1 MSGEAGARGPARRA
15 ALAAALLALLALG
28 AALRLHRWREAPPG
42 PWIDEALALRAA
54 RVAEATG
61 APLFGT
67 SPLQPPDA
75 GFVNSWLSNLSLRG
89 LSLLDRAAGGGIAS
103 VRAMSILPALVLLLA
118 LVALAH
124 ESAPRAP
131 LVVPLVALL
140 AATSS
145 WLLVSGRWGWNAV
158 ATSALVTLAAAVAL
172 RAARTGSAAIGA
184 AAGGLLGLAC
194 YGYVAAWAFAPL
206 PGLLLLD
213 ALVRREAPEGRRRAG
228 VALAGAAAALAV
240 AAPLLAHLAAHPER
254 AFARARELSPAR
266 SAEPGRA
273 LVRNAAAYAGLFLT
287 GGDPNERHGDPDR
300 PVLPWAVSA
309 LALVGAAEG
318 IRRPGAAR
326 LLASGA
332 GLAMLSSLL
341 AVERTANAYRA
352 VHAAPFLLVLAG
364 LGAARLADL
373 ASPARRALVTAALA
387 VALAVSS
394 ALDAAAFLRWLSSP
408 RLEGAFGGPER
419 RLADAIAAELSGSP
433 ADVVLAPGAARN
445 AFVVDALLQ
454 GPRAAEPAIRQ
465 ARDLRSLRYV
475 PARGLLFADAA
486 APERAVPPA
495 ALGAARVAAGGAIE
509 GFPGW
514 VLWRLPREA
523 AAAAARASLDA
534 FPRIP
539 SPGRG
544 ELVVGVEGLYTFST
558 RGGVDA
564 SLDGGLLFGPARPA
578 GALTARLAPGPH
590 DLRVVRR
597 DEGAALRVTG
607 PDGFVRTLP

>member
-1 MSGEAGARGPARRA
+1 MSGEPGARGPARRA
-15 ALAAALLALLALG
+15 ALAATLLAILALG

-67 SPLQPPDA
+67 SALQPPDA
-75 GFVNSWLSNLSLRG
+75 GFVNSWLSNVSLRG

-103 VRAMSILPALVLLLA
+103 VRAMSILPALVLLLG
-118 LVALAH
+118 LVALAR
-124 ESAPRAP
+124 ESAPRSP
-131 LVVPLVALL
+131 LVVPLVAVL

-145 WLLVSGRWGWNAV
+145 WLLVTGRWGWNAV
-158 ATSALVTLAAAVAL
+158 ATSALVTLAAALAL
-172 RAARTGSAAIGA
+172 RSARTGSLAAGA

-206 PGLLLLD
+206 PALLLLD
-213 ALVRREAPEGRRRAG
+213 VLLRPEAEPGRRRR
-228 VALAGAAAALAV
+228 VALVGAAAALAV

-273 LVRNAAAYAGLFLT
+273 LLKNAAAYAGLFLV

-300 PVLPWAVSA
+300 PVLPYAVSA

-318 IRRPGAAR
+318 VRRAGAAR
-326 LLASGA
+326 FLAVGA

-373 ASPARRALVTAALA
+373 AAPPRRALGTAALA

-419 RLADAIAAELSGSP
+419 RLADAIAAERAARP

-454 GPRAAEPAIRQ
+454 PPGSGVPAIRQ

-475 PARGLLFADAA
+475 PSGDLLFADAA
-486 APERAVPPA
+486 TPGRAGPPR
-495 ALGAARVAAGGAIE
+495 ALGASRVAAGGAIE
-509 GFPGW
+509 GFTGW
-514 VLWRLPREA
+514 ILWRLPRETA
-523 AAAAARASLDA
+523 AVAARASLDA
-534 FPRIP
+534 FPRVP

-544 ELVVGVEGLYTFST
+544 ELVVAVEGLYTFST
-558 RGGVDA
+558 RGGVEA

-597 DEGAALRVTG
+597 DHGAALRVTG
-607 PDGFVRTLP
+607 PDGFVLPLP